1 MVFMREIKQN
11 ARKDPSESGNS
22 EEENNLYNPDTKILL
37 VCNFIVSYLCT
48 LNTLMLS
55 KFSGKIFRHL
65 KVRFSIYM
73 YHFSKK

>member
-1 MVFMREIKQN
+1 MDVIIIFPIN
-11 ARKDPSESGNS
+11 GVHARDRIEKKTISIIQ
-22 EEENNLYNPDTKILL
+22 ILKFCWY
-37 VCNFIVSYLCT
+37 VIFIVSYLCT